1 MSNNSEGCEVKE
13 VISWQEG
20 LTSYCIYWCKT
31 AKALQ
36 EFKKVHMDYLTDRF
50 GGSYKLRASA
60 VRHCTAIGTHIYG
73 SSSGYMF
80 QITQTL
86 RT

>member
-1 MSNNSEGCEVKE
+1 MSSNSVGCEVKE

-20 LTSYCIYWCKT
+20 NTNHCIFWCKT

-60 VRHCTAIGTHIYG
+60 VRHCTASGIHPYG
-73 SSSGYMF
+73 VSYGYMF